1 MLYSRAHLR
10 LNGLQKMRALVNA
23 SARLTPLP
31 HGALHHCFGC
41 GLDNPS
47 GLRLRFF
54 TAEDGSIV
62 CSPRLARRFAGPP
75 GHAHGG
81 IIATL
86 LDEAMS
92 KANRARG
99 IVAMTRQMSVEY
111 LRPVPLGIRLT
122 LTARHLS
129 AHGRRH
135 HCEAQLSDEAG
146 QLLATGTAVFIAVDP
161 DHLRRVAASRSVQA
175 ASARLIK

>member
-1 MLYSRAHLR
+1 MATPS
-10 LNGLQKMRALVNA
+10 
-23 SARLTPLP
+23 LTPLA

-41 GLDNPS
+41 GLSNPT

-54 TAEDGSIV
+54 TAPDGAIV
-62 CSPRLARRFAGPP
+62 CHPRLAGRFAGPP

-99 IVAMTRQMSVEY
+99 IVAMTRQLSVEY
-111 LRPVPLGIRLT
+111 LRPVPLGARLT

-135 HCEAQLSDEAG
+135 PCEAQLADASG
-146 QLLATGTAVFIAVDP
+146 RTLATATAVFVAVDP
-161 DHLRRVAASRSVQA
+161 GRFRP
-175 ASARLIK
+175 